1 MFKDLAVK
9 TRLKLFAAL
18 VITIQTLLALFVI
31 LKLVE
36 IESHVKEVEY
46 SNIPVIEQVS
56 LIQQGQ
62 TEQAALFEQAFRLA
76 LEKQLGLGQ
85 PEHFQQVVTDFERLG
100 NQIDNGFR
108 QAKALINQAYFEA
121 GKIPGTTQILGAS
134 QGSEPLPLAKA
145 DHSLAMIKQHYLQLE
160 QKTWLAIVEL
170 KKQNLVQAEHLLPD
184 IEQKSAAMR
193 DEVAE
198 LNQSLSTLIQMNIQ
212 GVEAETRALEWGVL
226 LASGICMLITL
237 FVSVVIIRRID
248 QGLAKAERG
257 LKTLADGDF
266 SRAIEHNEQDEI
278 GLLLSKME
286 QMRLKVG
293 ALLEMVRRSSFE
305 VNDAATSLAAVS
317 HQVQSNTHIQAKE
330 VSQVNQAIQQL
341 AVNTST
347 VTDDS
352 IATQNSTEEA
362 AEESN
367 HSLAANDKAGKAS
380 EQLMANLQNSVQT
393 FEQLEHTSTQ
403 MNEMLDTIK
412 GVAEQTNLLALNAAI
427 EAARAGEQGRGFAVV
442 ADEVRQLAMR
452 TQNSAEQITE
462 LVERF
467 AQVSRQAADGMLKNR
482 DIGRQTLQ
490 YSEQATERLNQVN
503 SAIVTVRDMNMR
515 IARAA
520 QEQNQVAETVSGSM
534 AQVNQTVEEGAAMV
548 DQIAAACLQLSDTAG
563 QLQGEIN
570 YFRLAS

>member
-1 MFKDLAVK
+1 MFKDLAIK

-56 LIQQGQ
+56 LIQQAQ
-62 TEQAALFEQAFRLA
+62 TEQAVLFEQAFRLA

-85 PEHFQQVVTDFERLG
+85 PEHFQQVVLGFERLG
-100 NQIDNGFR
+100 NRIDTAFA
-108 QAKALINQAYFEA
+108 QAKSLLSQATMA
-121 GKIPGTTQILGAS
+121 TNPAVVTSQGAS
-134 QGSEPLPLAKA
+134 ENSLQQAPLIQAERA
-145 DHSLAMIKQHYLQLE
+145 LAMIKQHHLQLE
-160 QKTWLAIVEL
+160 QKTWLAITAL
-170 KKQNLVQAEHLLPD
+170 KNQDLVRAESLLPD
-184 IEQKSAAMR
+184 IEHKGSQIL
-193 DEVAE
+193 DEVTA

-237 FVSVVIIRRID
+237 FVSVVIIRRIE

-293 ALLEMVRRSSFE
+293 ALLEMVRHSSFE

-482 DIGRQTLQ
+482 DIGRRTLQ